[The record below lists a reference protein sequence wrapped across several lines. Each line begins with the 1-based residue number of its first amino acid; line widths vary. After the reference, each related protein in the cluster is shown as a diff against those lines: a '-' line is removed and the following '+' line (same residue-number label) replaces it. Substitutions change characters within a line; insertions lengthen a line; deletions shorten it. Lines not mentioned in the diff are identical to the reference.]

1 MTEIYFLTL
10 LEAESLDQGAS
21 MVQLWCVLSSW
32 FADSHLP
39 TVCAHF
45 RGVRGRDRETE
56 RKRQRERETD
66 TERDTHTEI
75 ECSAVSSSSL
85 KENTPIHLILIISL

>member
-56 RKRQRERETD
+56 RKRQRER
-66 TERDTHTEI
+66 DTHTEI

>member
-32 FADSHLP
+32 FVDSHLP
-39 TVCAHF
+39 TVCAHA
-45 RGVRGRDRETE
+45 RGVRGRDRETKTE
-56 RKRQRERETD
+56 RQRRTQKQRE
-66 TERDTHTEI
+66 THTEI
-75 ECSAVSSSSL
+75 ECSAVSSSYL
-85 KENTPIHLILIISL
+85 KENIPIHLILNISL